1 MSRSE
6 PYPPTDP
13 TAVDVQQVL
22 DVMSRANEISS
33 TTESQEL
40 LEQML
45 DLIIEV
51 CGADTGTMYLLDA
64 ERHELSFQLVRG
76 QVREASLTGMRIP
89 EDEGIVGAAVQQ
101 RRPVVV
107 EDLASDPRWSK
118 IARPQG
124 VVLRNTIAF
133 PLLLRGRPEAAI
145 QVFNFRKKP
154 LHLIQMLGN
163 RMIAEYEKTV
173 LLQTSRA
180 YGSKLERLL
189 KLMTQISATLDKD
202 RLIERI
208 LDEAHR
214 LLDAEGVSL
223 FLLDDP
229 GHELILHSSKG
240 EHPIPEPVVRLPVD
254 AGIIGYVVRSGE
266 VVCLRDAAGDPRHYP
281 EIDRLSG
288 VTTRSLLAVPLRMP
302 DVIFGQERG
311 ITEGRII
318 GGLEAINKQAGEFSQ
333 DDVLLLSS
341 LAQQTAL
348 VIYLSNLYTEADE
361 LFVNTVRALV
371 AAIDAK
377 DPYTEGHSQR
387 VSEYSVAMASELDLP
402 PRVVQQV
409 RLGALLH
416 DIGKIGVPDTILR
429 KPDRLTAEEYAEIKK
444 HPLIGA
450 KIIESVHQL
459 EEIVPA
465 LAQHHERVDG
475 KGYPLGLE
483 GENISMIARLVA
495 VADTFDALTS
505 ERPYRPAMNLEDA
518 LDIIRKSAGSQLD
531 ARCVDAFFR
540 AYLKGKIK
548 LKSGGLTNE

>member
-1 MSRSE
+1 MSRSKS
-6 PYPPTDP
+6 YSLADP
-13 TAVDVQQVL
+13 NAVDVQQVL

-40 LEQML
+40 LERML

-64 ERHELSFQLVRG
+64 ERHELVFQLVRG
-76 QVREASLTGMRIP
+76 QVRDPSLMGRRIP
-89 EDEGIVGAAVQQ
+89 EDEGIVGAAIQQ

-107 EDLASDPRWSK
+107 EDLESDPRWSK
-118 IARPQG
+118 TARPQG
-124 VVLRNTIAF
+124 MVLKNTIAL

-145 QVFNFRKKP
+145 QVFNFRQQP

-180 YGSKLERLL
+180 YGRKLERLL
-189 KLMTQISATLDKD
+189 TLMTQISATLDRD
-202 RLIERI
+202 LLIERI

-223 FLLDDP
+223 FLLDES
-229 GHELILHSSKG
+229 GRELVLHASRG
-240 EHPIPEPVVRLPVD
+240 EHPIPEPMVRLPADV
-254 AGIIGYVVRSGE
+254 GIIGHVVRSGE
-266 VVCLRDAAGDPRHYP
+266 AVCLQDAASDPRHYS
-281 EIDRLSG
+281 EIDRLVG
-288 VTTRSLLAVPLRMP
+288 VITRSLLAVPLRIP
-302 DVIFGQERG
+302 DVTFGQERG
-311 ITEGRII
+311 TTEGRII
-318 GGLEAINKQAGEFSQ
+318 GGLEAINKQGGEFSR

-348 VIYLSNLYTEADE
+348 VIYLANLYAEADD
-361 LFVNTVRALV
+361 LFVSTVSALV

-387 VSEYSVAMASELDLP
+387 VSEYSVAMARELDLP
-402 PRVVQQV
+402 PRMVQEV

-416 DIGKIGVPDTILR
+416 DIGKIGVPDAILR
-429 KPDRLTAEEYAEIKK
+429 KPDRLTEEEYEEVKK

-450 KIIESVHQL
+450 KIIEPVHQL
-459 EEIVPA
+459 EGIVPA

-475 KGYPLGLE
+475 KGYPLGLKGE
-483 GENISMIARLVA
+483 GIALIARLVA
-495 VADTFDALTS
+495 VADVFDALTS
-505 ERPYRPAMNLEDA
+505 ERPYRPPMNLEDA

-540 AYLKGKIK
+540 AYLKGKII
-548 LKSGGLTNE
+548 T